1 MKFCLIIVVIIF
13 LQQCSFD
20 NKSGIWK
27 NEDLINTNENKIFDE
42 FEKLYVLEEAFDKII
57 SIDPKFKYILT
68 EPQKVNLWQDVY
80 FNDQN
85 NSKNFNFKD
94 LNELVFKGKKLTK
107 SKINDHILFEEN
119 NIITSDKKGNL
130 IVFSINEKKIVTN
143 FNFYKKK
150 YKKIQKYLDLFVEKN
165 IIYVSDNIGYLYAF
179 DYIKKRVV
187 WAKNYKI
194 PFRGNLKLVGN
205 KLIASNQNNDL
216 YFFDKINGEIL
227 RLIPTEET
235 IIKNNFKNN
244 ISLNKDTLFFLNTFG
259 SLYSVNTNN
268 FKINWFININES
280 INLNSGNIFD
290 GSQIINENDRI
301 VLSSN
306 NFTYLIN
313 SQLGSV
319 IKKLNYS
326 TSVKP
331 LIIDDYL
338 FTITKQGFLIVLDV
352 NSGKIIFS
360 SDLNADIAEFLNI
373 KKYSIQIKSINV
385 LNSSIYI
392 FLKNSYYLKY
402 SLFGELE
409 DIKKLPSKI
418 NSEPIF
424 INESILYLDFK
435 NRLSIVN

>member
-1 MKFCLIIVVIIF
+1 MKFCLIILVLIF

-20 NKSGIWK
+20 NKTGIWK
-27 NEDLINTNENKIFDE
+27 NEELINTKENKVFDE

-68 EPQKVNLWQDVY
+68 ESEKVNLWQDVY

-85 NSKNFNFKD
+85 NSKNFHFKD
-94 LNELVFKGKKLTK
+94 LNELVFKGKKLTR
-107 SKINDHILFEEN
+107 SKINDYILYEQN
-119 NIITSDKKGNL
+119 NLITSDKKGNL
-130 IVFSINEKKIVTN
+130 IVFSINANEIISK
-143 FNFYKKK
+143 FNFYKKE
-150 YKKIQKYLDLFVEKN
+150 YKKIQKYLNIYVEKN

-179 DYIKKRVV
+179 DYIKKRVI

-194 PFRGNLKLVGN
+194 PFRGNLKLVNN
-205 KLIASNQNNDL
+205 KLVASNQNNDL
-216 YFFDKINGEIL
+216 YFFDKSNGEIL

-280 INLNSGNIFD
+280 INLNSGNLFD
-290 GSQIINENDRI
+290 GSQIINKNDRI
-301 VLSSN
+301 ALSSN

-313 SQLGSV
+313 SQLGSI
-319 IKKLNYS
+319 IKKINYS
-326 TSVKP
+326 ALVKP
-331 LIIDDYL
+331 CIIDNYL
-338 FTITKQGFLIVLDV
+338 FTITKQSFLIVLDI
-352 NSGKIIFS
+352 NTGKVIFS
-360 SDLNADIAEFLNI
+360 TDLNTDIAKFLNV
-373 KKYSIQIKSINV
+373 KKYNIQIKSINV

-424 INESILYLDFK
+424 INNSILYLDFK